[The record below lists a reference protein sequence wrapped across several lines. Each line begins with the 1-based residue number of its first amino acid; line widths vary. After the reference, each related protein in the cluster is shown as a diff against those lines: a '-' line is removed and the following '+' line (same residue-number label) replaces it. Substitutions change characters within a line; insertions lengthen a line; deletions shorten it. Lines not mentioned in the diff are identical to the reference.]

1 MPFRNFRFLPAVLAL
16 CLTSV
21 ATQRAFAAPREDG
34 SEAASDDA
42 RALVVLIG
50 EAAKSEE
57 LTAVLSELLE
67 RERVALEFEQ
77 RARFRPSTLLAASEG
92 DSRVW
97 VFISSTESVAKLYF
111 RGPYGNRFLLRKLEL
126 NNGLDE
132 VGREL
137 IAQVVDTSILTLLR
151 SEAGL
156 SREQVKTDLAN
167 PSEPDANSTEQTG
180 PIEQPPKAPTS
191 PPPVDA
197 PSGDGSS
204 GKSAGSALEFELGA
218 RGSAQWTGSDLGM
231 HYGAGAETGLS
242 YNRAQG
248 LFLRG
253 RLLFEYG
260 FAQAISTP
268 ELNATVQTTAL
279 RAGVDFGAAFGV
291 SAFAFGLGFGADL
304 ARIAPETAVDASLVL
319 AEESTATIPVVRL
332 EARYELTTGIFR
344 IGAGLFADASLVD
357 THYDVRGNDGQ
368 ERIAEP
374 WAIRPGVLVVAGTC
388 FGL

>member
-1 MPFRNFRFLPAVLAL
+1 M
-16 CLTSV
+16 
-21 ATQRAFAAPREDG
+21 
-34 SEAASDDA
+34 
-42 RALVVLIG
+42 IG

-67 RERVALEFEQ
+67 RERVTLEFEQ

-92 DSRVW
+92 DARVW
-97 VFISSTESVAKLYF
+97 VYISTTPSVAKLYF

-156 SREQVKTDLAN
+156 SREEVKTDLAH
-167 PSEPDANSTEQTG
+167 PSEPDANSTE
-180 PIEQPPKAPTS
+180 EPPALEKRATAQAVPS
-191 PPPVDA
+191 PAGA
-197 PSGDGSS
+197 PSADEGGA
-204 GKSAGSALEFELGA
+204 KSAPSTLELELGA
-218 RGSAQWTGSDLGM
+218 RGAAQWTGSDLGT
-231 HYGAGAETGLS
+231 HLGAGAETALS
-242 YNRAQG
+242 YNRSKG

-260 FAQAISTP
+260 FGQAISTP
-268 ELNATVQTTAL
+268 ALNATVQTTAL
-279 RAGVDFGAAFGV
+279 RAGVDLGTAFGV

-304 ARIAPETAVDASLVL
+304 ARIAPESALDASLVL
-319 AEESTATIPVVRL
+319 AEESTATIPIVRL
-332 EARYELTTGIFR
+332 EARYELTAGNFR
-344 IGAGLFADASLVD
+344 MAAGLFADASLVD
-357 THYDVRGNDGQ
+357 THYDVRGEGGQ

-374 WAIRPGVLVVAGTC
+374 WSIRPGVLVVVGTC

>member
-1 MPFRNFRFLPAVLAL
+1 VPFTNSRFLQAVLAL
-16 CLTSV
+16 CVTSV
-21 ATQRAFAAPREDG
+21 APVVLAAPLDDG
-34 SEAASDDA
+34 SATAGDDA

-50 EAAKSEE
+50 EAAKSDE

-67 RERVALEFEQ
+67 REHVALEFEQ
-77 RARFRPSTLLAASEG
+77 RARFRPSTLLSSSEG

-97 VFISSTESVAKLYF
+97 VFISCTETVAKLYF
-111 RGPYGNRFLLRKLEL
+111 RGPFGKRFLLRKLEL
-126 NNGLDE
+126 KNGLDE

-156 SREQVKTDLAN
+156 SREEAETGLVD

-180 PIEQPPKAPTS
+180 PIEQPPKASAAPS
-191 PPPVDA
+191 RADA
-197 PSGDGSS
+197 PSADPRRE
-204 GKSAGSALEFELGA
+204 KSERSAFEFELGA
-218 RGSAQWTGSDLGM
+218 RGAAQWTGSDLGT

-242 YNRAQG
+242 YNRSNG

-260 FAQAISTP
+260 FGQAIATP

-279 RAGVDFGAAFGV
+279 RAGVDFGTTFGASAV
-291 SAFAFGLGFGADL
+291 SFGLGFGADL
-304 ARIAPETAVDASLVL
+304 ARIEPETTLDDSLVL
-319 AEESTATIPVVRL
+319 AEESRATIPVVRL
-332 EARYELTTGIFR
+332 EARYEFTTGVFR

-357 THYDVRGNDGQ
+357 THYDVRGSDGQ

-374 WAIRPGVLVVAGTC
+374 WAIRPGALVVVGSG

>member
-1 MPFRNFRFLPAVLAL
+1 
-16 CLTSV
+16 V
-21 ATQRAFAAPREDG
+21 AAPVVFAAPLEDG
-34 SEAASDDA
+34 STTSSDDA

-57 LTAVLSELLE
+57 LTAVLSELLG
-67 RERVALEFEQ
+67 RERVALEFEY
-77 RARFRPSTLLAASEG
+77 RARFRPSTLLVSSEG

-97 VFISSTESVAKLYF
+97 VFISSTQSVARLYF

-126 NNGLDE
+126 KNGLDE

-156 SREQVKTDLAN
+156 SREQVKTDLAH
-167 PSEPDANSTEQTG
+167 PSEPDANSSEETDALEKPMTA
-180 PIEQPPKAPTS
+180 PP
-191 PPPVDA
+191 A
-197 PSGDGSS
+197 PSTENARSDEGAA
-204 GKSAGSALEFELGA
+204 KSAPSALEFELGA
-218 RGSAQWTGSDLGM
+218 RGAAKWTGSDLGVD
-231 HYGAGAETGLS
+231 YGAGAETGLS
-242 YNRAQG
+242 YNRSKG

-260 FAQAISTP
+260 FGQTIATP
-268 ELNATVQTTAL
+268 ALNATVQTTAL

-291 SAFAFGLGFGADL
+291 SALEFGLGFGADL
-304 ARIAPETAVDASLVL
+304 ARIMPETALDDSLVL
-319 AEESTATIPVVRL
+319 AEESTATTPVVRL
-332 EARYELTTGIFR
+332 EARYELTAGSFR
-344 IGAGLFADASLVD
+344 MAAGLFGDASLVD
-357 THYDVRGNDGQ
+357 THYDVRGESGQ

-374 WAIRPGVLVVAGTC
+374 WAIRPGVLVIVGSR

>member
-1 MPFRNFRFLPAVLAL
+1 V
-16 CLTSV
+16 V
-21 ATQRAFAAPREDG
+21 FAAPSEDG
-34 SEAASDDA
+34 GATASDDA

-57 LTAVLSELLE
+57 LTAVLSELLG

-126 NNGLDE
+126 KNGLDE

-156 SREQVKTDLAN
+156 SREEVKTDLAN
-167 PSEPDANSTEQTG
+167 PSEPDANSTEETV
-180 PIEQPPKAPTS
+180 PLEKPAT
-191 PPPVDA
+191 A
-197 PSGDGSS
+197 PSPADAR
-204 GKSAGSALEFELGA
+204 SAGEPPGEPARSALEFELGA
-218 RGSAQWTGSDLGM
+218 RGTAQWTGSDLGM
-231 HYGAGAETGLS
+231 HYGAGAETGLAYGRS
-242 YNRAQG
+242 KG

-268 ELNATVQTTAL
+268 ELNATVQTIAF
-279 RAGVDFGAAFGV
+279 RAGVDFGTAFGG

-344 IGAGLFADASLVD
+344 LGAGLFADASLVD
-357 THYDVRGNDGQ
+357 THYDVRGSDGQ

>member
-1 MPFRNFRFLPAVLAL
+1 
-16 CLTSV
+16 V
-21 ATQRAFAAPREDG
+21 AAPVVFAAPLEDG
-34 SEAASDDA
+34 SATASDDA

-50 EAAKSEE
+50 EARKSEE
-57 LTAVLSELLE
+57 LTAVLSELLG
-67 RERVALEFEQ
+67 RERVALEFEY
-77 RARFRPSTLLAASEG
+77 RARFRPSTLLASSEG

-156 SREQVKTDLAN
+156 SREEVETDLVD
-167 PSEPDANSTEQTG
+167 PSEPDANSTESTDSL
-180 PIEQPPKAPTS
+180 EKRSTAPT
-191 PPPVDA
+191 A
-197 PSGDGSS
+197 PSPADAASPDEGAA
-204 GKSAGSALEFELGA
+204 KTAPSALEFELGV
-218 RGSAQWTGSDLGM
+218 RGTAKWTGSDLGSD
-231 HYGAGAETGLS
+231 YGAGAETGLA
-242 YNRAQG
+242 YNRSKG

-260 FAQAISTP
+260 FGQTISTS
-268 ELNATVQTTAL
+268 ELKATVQTTAL
-279 RAGVDFGAAFGV
+279 RAGVDFGTSFGV

-304 ARIAPETAVDASLVL
+304 ARITPETTLDDSLVL
-319 AEESTATIPVVRL
+319 AEESTATTPVVRL
-332 EARYELTTGIFR
+332 ETRYELTTGIYR
-344 IGAGLFADASLVD
+344 IAAGLLADVPLVD
-357 THYDVRGNDGQ
+357 THYDVRGASGQ
-368 ERIAEP
+368 ERVAEP
-374 WAIRPGVLVVAGTC
+374 WSIRPGVLVIVGSR